1 MKMKDIISLIFIAL
15 LVSSCEKIVDLDYK
29 NNQSKVI
36 IEGNITNETG
46 PYFVK
51 ITKSISLT
59 ETGAYP
65 AIDNAI
71 VTISDNSGNSETLTP
86 QGNGIYRTNSLKGV
100 EGRTYTLT
108 VKSEDLTYTAQST
121 MPLQVP
127 FDFIKVEE
135 VTLGG
140 DTEYNLVPAYKDPIE
155 KGNNYRFALSV
166 NNKFIKQHLVLND
179 DVRNGLENTLKLEIN
194 DDDLKLKPDDLI
206 SIEMQCIDKNVS
218 LYYTTLALIANSGPG
233 GGTTP
238 NNPPNNISN
247 GALGL
252 FSAHTVEMKSVEIP

>member
-1 MKMKDIISLIFIAL
+1 MKNIPSLIIVAL
-15 LVSSCEKIVDLDYK
+15 LFSGCETIVDLDYK
-29 NNQSKVI
+29 GNQSKVV
-36 IEGNITNETG
+36 IEGNITNEAG

-51 ITKSISLT
+51 ITKSISLA

-65 AIDNAI
+65 TIDNAT
-71 VTISDNSGNSETLTP
+71 VTIGDDDGNNESLIP
-86 QGNGIYRTNSLKGV
+86 QGNGVYQTTTLTGA

-108 VKSEDLTYTAQST
+108 VALEDQIYTAQST

-127 FDFIKVEE
+127 FDSIKVDE

-140 DTEYNLVPAYKDPIE
+140 DIEYNIIPVYEDPVE
-155 KGNNYRFALSV
+155 KGNNYRFVLSV
-166 NNKFIKQHLVLND
+166 NNTLVKQHLVLND
-179 DVRNGLENTLKLEIN
+179 DVRNGLVNTLKLEIN
-194 DDDLKLKPDDLI
+194 DDDLELKPEDFI
-206 SIEMQCIDKNVS
+206 SIELQCIDKKVS
-218 LYYTTLALIANSGPG
+218 LYYTTLAQIANNGPG

-252 FSAHTVEMKSVEIP
+252 FSAHTVETKSVVIP

>member
-1 MKMKDIISLIFIAL
+1 MKNILSLIFIFL
-15 LVSSCEKIVDLDYK
+15 LFSGCEKIVDLDYK
-29 NNQSKVI
+29 SNQSKVI
-36 IEGNITNETG
+36 IEGNITNQPG

-51 ITKSISLT
+51 ITKSVGLT

-65 AIDNAI
+65 TIDNA
-71 VTISDNSGNSETLTP
+71 VVSISDDAGNSETLTP
-86 QGNGIYRTNSLKGV
+86 QGNGIYHTNSLKGV

-108 VKSEDLTYTAQST
+108 VISEGQTYTAQST
-121 MPLQVP
+121 MLLQVP
-127 FDFIKVEE
+127 FDSIKVEE

-140 DTEYNLVPAYKDPIE
+140 DTEYNLVPVYKDPIE
-155 KGNNYRFALSV
+155 KGNNYRFVLSV
-166 NNKFIKQHLVLND
+166 NNKLIKQHLVLND
-179 DVRNGLENTLKLEIN
+179 DVRNGLENTLKLEI
-194 DDDLKLKPDDLI
+194 DDSDFKLKPEDLI
-206 SIEMQCIDKNVS
+206 SIEMQCIDKKVS

-252 FSAHTVEMKSVEIP
+252 FSAHTVETKSVVIP